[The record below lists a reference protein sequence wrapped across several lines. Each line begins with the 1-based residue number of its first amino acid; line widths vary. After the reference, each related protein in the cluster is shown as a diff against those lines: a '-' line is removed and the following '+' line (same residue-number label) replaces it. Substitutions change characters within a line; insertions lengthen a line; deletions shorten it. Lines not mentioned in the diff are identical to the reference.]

1 MHLGLLLELPTQ
13 RENVDLARRA
23 EEAGFDS
30 AWAPEF
36 HNHSGPLA
44 LAAAALATERIELGT
59 AIAWAFGRA
68 PLLTAVT
75 ALDLDEMSGG
85 RFVLGLGTG
94 TRRMRTDWLGA
105 PAERPASR
113 LRETVEAVRAVWDS
127 ANAGAVQYE
136 GELVKLSMRPYG
148 RPGQVRPRIPVYV
161 AAVNEGMTRMAGAI
175 ADGVVAHPMA
185 TGRYIEEVMRPAIA
199 EGAAAAGRAPSDVA
213 IADWVLLAVSE
224 DRAQAREDAKRQ
236 IAFHATVRTY
246 DRILDLHGFTDVA
259 ARIRELWKSF
269 DLGGMTAL
277 VTDEM
282 LDEMA
287 VAGTPDECRA
297 ALERRAQTSERLLL
311 GAPVVATDPERIR
324 TYHDAIVETFGR

>member
-1 MHLGLLLELPTQ
+1 MRLGLLLELPTQ
-13 RENVDLARRA
+13 RENVEVARRA

-44 LAAAALATERIELGT
+44 LAAAAAVTERIELGT
-59 AIAWAFGRA
+59 AIAWAFGRS

-105 PAERPASR
+105 PAEKPATR
-113 LRETVEAVRAVWDS
+113 LRETMAAVRAVWDS
-127 ANAGAVQYE
+127 AEAGAVDYE
-136 GELVKLSMRPYG
+136 GELVRLKVRPYG
-148 RPGQVRPRIPVYV
+148 RASQVRPRIPIYV
-161 AAVNEGMTRMAGAI
+161 AAVNEGMTRMAGRV

-185 TGRYIEEVMRPAIA
+185 TARYIDEVMRPAIA
-199 EGAAAAGRAPSDVA
+199 EGAAEEERSPEDVA
-213 IADWVLLAVSE
+213 IADWVLIAVSP
-224 DRAQAREDAKRQ
+224 DRDQAREDAKRQ

-246 DRILDLHGFTDVA
+246 DAILDLHGFTDVA

-269 DLGGMTAL
+269 DLAAMTAL
-277 VTDEM
+277 VTDQM

-297 ALERRAQTSERLLL
+297 ALERRARSADRLLL
-311 GAPVVATDPERIR
+311 GAPVVATDPDRIR
-324 TYHDAIVETFGR
+324 AYHDAIVETFAR